1 MRRLSLIALLT
12 IFSGLVI
19 FAQEPQAAPRRTPG
33 ERASNPA
40 REERT
45 TEPEG
50 NLELWKWANFAI
62 LTVILG
68 WLIAKNAP
76 QFFRSRTE
84 EIQKGIAAATRQK
97 QEAEER
103 AAKVEARMASLQSEI
118 EHMRADAKAEMGKEA
133 ERLRQETEGY
143 IQRIQAR
150 GEQEIEAISKHAE
163 RDLRVLSAQL
173 AIQLAEQR
181 IRARMSGEAQNAL
194 VDGFIG
200 QLQRGAGSEEA
211 RL

>member
-1 MRRLSLIALLT
+1 VRRLSLIAFLALAG
-12 IFSGLVI
+12 FAV
-19 FAQEPQAAPRRTPG
+19 FAQEHQPAPRSPA

-62 LTVILG
+62 LAGIFW

-76 QFFRSRTE
+76 QFFQARTE
-84 EIQKGIAAATRQK
+84 EIQKGIAAAAKLKR
-97 QEAEER
+97 EADER
-103 AAKVEARMASLQSEI
+103 AAKVEARMASLQNEI
-118 EHMRADAKAEMGKEA
+118 EHLRADAKAEMGKEA
-133 ERLRQETEGY
+133 ERLRQQTEQY
-143 IQRIQAR
+143 TQRIQAR

-163 RDLRVLSAQL
+163 KDLRVSAAQL

-181 IRARMSGEAQNAL
+181 IRASMSGETQNAL
-194 VDGFIG
+194 IDGFLR
-200 QLQRGAGSEEA
+200 QLDGGAASPEA